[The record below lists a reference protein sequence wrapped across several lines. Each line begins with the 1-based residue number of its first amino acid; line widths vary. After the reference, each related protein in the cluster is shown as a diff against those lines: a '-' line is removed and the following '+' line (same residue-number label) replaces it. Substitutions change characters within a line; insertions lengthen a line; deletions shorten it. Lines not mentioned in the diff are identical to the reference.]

1 MLKYI
6 GILRRGKM
14 TKREIDR
21 MLKPKTPLLI
31 ISISLIVLSV
41 AMYIIS
47 ASLKTG
53 KEDAIDYRKL
63 LFNYDNIEG
72 EYTKLDIISFYS
84 FAERDKLI
92 YYYVQDEDGYVYV
105 ARLTDDTIDKI
116 ETAYDNSNGN
126 ENFTY
131 TIYGYV
137 RKVQSDLKKFIIS
150 EFDDAFDQKITSA
163 EYDDWFSDTYIDE
176 KLTGKITR
184 HIFFLGAG
192 VIFDIAAVIILIIY
206 LKTSVQLK
214 KVMKNYDYDIIASQ
228 LSSADTI
235 CYKKEG
241 IYLTSQF
248 IISSYTGLRLMSYS
262 DIKWMYNLKHYTN
275 GIPTGISLMA
285 ACSDKKLYSVAST
298 SSRNEQTLIE
308 VMARIHER
316 NNNILIG
323 YTDENIQLF
332 NEYKKSN

>member
-1 MLKYI
+1 
-6 GILRRGKM
+6 M
-14 TKREIDR
+14 TKREIDK

-41 AMYIIS
+41 VMYIIS
-47 ASLKTG
+47 ANLKTG
-53 KEDAIDYRKL
+53 KEEAIDYRKL

-72 EYTKLDIISFYS
+72 EYTKLDIVLAYS
-84 FAERDKLI
+84 FAERDDLI

-105 ARLTDDTIDKI
+105 VRMTDDTFDKM
-116 ETAYDNSNGN
+116 EADYNSSSNQD
-126 ENFTY
+126 NFTY

-137 RKVQSDLKKFIIS
+137 RKVPSDLKKFIIS
-150 EFDDAFDQKITSA
+150 EFDDAFGQKITA
-163 EYDDWFSDTYIDE
+163 DEYDEWFSDTYIDE
-176 KLTGKITR
+176 TLTGKITR

-192 VIFDIAAVIILIIY
+192 VIFDIAAVILLIIY

-214 KVMKNYDYDIIASQ
+214 RVMKNYNYDIIANQ

-235 CYKKEG
+235 CYKREG
-241 IYLTSQF
+241 IYLASQF
-248 IISSYTGLRLMSYS
+248 IIFTYTGLRLMSYS

-275 GIPTGISLMA
+275 GIPIGISLMA

-298 SSRNEQTLIE
+298 SSKNEQTLIE
-308 VMARIHER
+308 IMARIHER
-316 NNNILIG
+316 NNNVLIG